1 MGCMEI
7 RVSGSLP
14 KVQSSLDFYLQLT
27 SVGKRSMLDLRKE
40 YFSQFLSE
48 ELERREQS
56 NIEVSR
62 EPTEGKNKLN
72 TSVVEDIEYVAS
84 GRFVDEEV
92 SKETIEE
99 RIRAPEDNI
108 IYVSEGRCVE
118 DITTEREDNS
128 PVRSTEESSVEV
140 DYVPHG
146 RYVDDSPAKTVEVS
160 YVPHGK
166 YVDEDFADE
175 EDEVEFEFSDE
186 DEEEDVQVESD
197 TSEEGQ
203 YKFAEEEDFYFD
215 DENEEPFEFVD
226 EEVEDSE
233 EGYELSNEEKPK
245 EGISVS
251 YEEDEE
257 PWDSIE
263 EDEPEDVEED
273 ILQVDVSPEP
283 PKVETVPRFR
293 SEVSMED
300 EGSAS
305 KDVPADLREFLRQHP
320 CSPIEYVLKFYPKK
334 EIDKQLAL
342 GRVYK
347 KKGKLMI

>member
-1 MGCMEI
+1 MEI

-108 IYVSEGRCVE
+108 IYVSEGRYVE

-146 RYVDDSPAKTVEVS
+146 RYVDDSTVKTVEVS

-166 YVDEDFADE
+166 YVDGDFADE

-186 DEEEDVQVESD
+186 EEDVQVESD
-197 TSEEGQ
+197 TLEEEQ
-203 YKFAEEEDFYFD
+203 YKLAEEDFHFD
-215 DENEEPFEFVD
+215 DENDEPFEFAD
-226 EEVEDSE
+226 EEVKDSE
-233 EGYELSNEEKPK
+233 EGYELSNEEEPK

-305 KDVPADLREFLRQHP
+305 KDVRADLREFLRQHP

>member
-108 IYVSEGRCVE
+108 IYVSEGRYVE

-146 RYVDDSPAKTVEVS
+146 RYVDDSTVKTVEVS

-166 YVDEDFADE
+166 YVDGDFADE

-186 DEEEDVQVESD
+186 EEDVQVESD
-197 TSEEGQ
+197 TLEEEQ
-203 YKFAEEEDFYFD
+203 YKLAEEDFHFD
-215 DENEEPFEFVD
+215 DENDEPFEFAD
-226 EEVEDSE
+226 EEVKDSE
-233 EGYELSNEEKPK
+233 EGYELSNEEEPK